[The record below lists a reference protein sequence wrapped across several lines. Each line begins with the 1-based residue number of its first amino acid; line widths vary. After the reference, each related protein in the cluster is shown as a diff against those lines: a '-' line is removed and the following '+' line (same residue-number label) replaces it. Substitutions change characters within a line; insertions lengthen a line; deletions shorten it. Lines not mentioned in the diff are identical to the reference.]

1 MIKSGIPLFNSVSEG
16 RMNLLIVD
24 DSDFIRE
31 RLVAIFEDSEKIG
44 VVYQARNSYEAIEQ
58 LNAFSPEMVLL
69 DIRIP
74 GDNGIKVLEKF
85 KKLRPETWIIMLT
98 NYPYEQYRK
107 RCLELGADYFFEKSE
122 DMNEIFNLCENL
134 SVNHISS

>member
-1 MIKSGIPLFNSVSEG
+1 MIDSGIPLFNSVSEG
-16 RMNLLIVD
+16 KMKLLIVD

-31 RLVAIFEDSEKIG
+31 RLVAMFEDSEKIG

-58 LNAFSPEMVLL
+58 FNSFSPGMVLL

-74 GDNGIKVLEKF
+74 GDNGIKVLAKF
-85 KKLRPETWIIMLT
+85 KKLKPEARIIMLT

-107 RCLELGADYFFEKSE
+107 RCMELGADYFFEKSG

-134 SVNHISS
+134 SANHISS